1 MKKDWGNIKEKDK
14 GKKMGKHKGVDENK
28 NCNQVS

>member
-1 MKKDWGNIKEKDK
+1 MEKDCGNIKEKDK
-14 GKKMGKHKGVDENK
+14 GKGLGKHKGVDENK